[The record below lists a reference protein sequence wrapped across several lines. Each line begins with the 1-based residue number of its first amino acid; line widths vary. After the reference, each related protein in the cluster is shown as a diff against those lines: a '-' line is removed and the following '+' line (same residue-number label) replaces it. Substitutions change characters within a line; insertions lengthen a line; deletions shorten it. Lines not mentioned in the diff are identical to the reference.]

1 MSTVYDFAPL
11 ENLPKSARLRYRA
24 EGNSKM
30 ATRSSRRSLQVS
42 ASPSI
47 APWSPSQSSVAT
59 LSEKVYRA
67 FKRDIIHAVYQPG
80 EALSEKDLAD
90 RYKGSRTPVREA
102 AVRLQNERLLRIVP
116 NRGYFVAQITVQVL
130 NDIYEFRSAVEC
142 AAAELAA
149 HKPADPALFQQ
160 ISELSEITCSPD
172 DRESCVRF
180 IEADTLFHTSIAR
193 LSRNQMLMQAVSEA
207 RSQMER
213 IMFAAIDINYYGEVP
228 AREHR
233 EILKAIQ
240 EKDPERAR
248 QRMYEHIVQ
257 SKDKVL
263 GLTGFTLHGS

>member
-1 MSTVYDFAPL
+1 MSSGYILYVHGIRLHAA
-11 ENLPKSARLRYRA
+11 ENPWKSARLRYRA

-30 ATRSSRRSLQVS
+30 ATRSSRRSLPVK

-47 APWSPSQSSVAT
+47 TPWSPGQGSVAT

-80 EALSEKDLAD
+80 EALSEKDLAE

-149 HKPADPALFQQ
+149 HKPADPALFQKL
-160 ISELSEITCSPD
+160 SELSEITCHPD
-172 DRESCVRF
+172 DRESCIRF

-193 LSRNQMLMQAVSEA
+193 LSRNQMLLQAVSEA

-228 AREHR
+228 GARTPR
-233 EILKAIQ
+233 DSQ
-240 EKDPERAR
+240 SDSRAR
-248 QRMYEHIVQ
+248 SRARSTADVRAHRSIE
-257 SKDKVL
+257 
-263 GLTGFTLHGS
+263 G